1 MLWLILQEQQL
12 LWAKPQCF
20 PKPDRTVTVQQN
32 GPLVSGDVDNPLIQS
47 FGYEDV
53 FGMIITIDQISLY
66 FTPSSDLQTD

>member
-1 MLWLILQEQQL
+1 M
-12 LWAKPQCF
+12 
-20 PKPDRTVTVQQN
+20 TVQQN